1 MRMYKESPRNT
12 TRIQGTPTDATIFQG
27 AQGDA
32 NGALNRTEWYANVE
46 RDGMRM
52 YQEILR
58 NTTIFQGI
66 RRNTMRFQGTQ
77 GNTKGT
83 LSTT

>member
-1 MRMYKESPRNT
+1 MRMYKESPWNT

-27 AQGDA
+27 TQGDT

-52 YQEILR
+52 YQEIPR
-58 NTTIFQGI
+58 NTAIFQGI

>member
-1 MRMYKESPRNT
+1 MRMYKESPWNT

-27 AQGDA
+27 TQGDT

-52 YQEILR
+52 YQEI
-58 NTTIFQGI
+58 
-66 RRNTMRFQGTQ
+66 
-77 GNTKGT
+77 
-83 LSTT
+83 

>member
-1 MRMYKESPRNT
+1 MRMYKESPWKT
-12 TRIQGTPTDATIFQG
+12 TRIQVTPTDATIFQG
-27 AQGDA
+27 TQGDT

-46 RDGMRM
+46 RNGMRM
-52 YQEILR
+52 SQEIPR
-58 NTTIFQGI
+58 NTAIFTRI
-66 RRNTMRFQGTQ
+66 RKNPMRFQGTQ

>member
-1 MRMYKESPRNT
+1 MRMYREIPRNT

-27 AQGDA
+27 TQGDT
-32 NGALNRTEWYANVE
+32 NGALNRTEWYANIE
-46 RDGMRM
+46 RNGMRM
-52 YQEILR
+52 YQEIPR